1 MKHFDTLG
9 VMLDCSRNAVPTL
22 EELYSFIDRLAMM
35 GYNALQLYTED
46 VYEIEGEPY
55 FGYRRGRYTKAEL
68 KAVDAYCRER
78 GVELQPC
85 IQTLAHIE
93 SIFRWPGYS
102 AIQDMKDV
110 LLCDDERTYALID
123 KMFATA
129 AECFTSRRIHIGMDE
144 AHALGR
150 GQYLDKHGAVPHWD
164 ILVRHLYRVCEI
176 AAKYG
181 FRPMMWS
188 DMFFRTVNGG
198 DYYKPIAVT
207 DEMRA
212 TVPENLDL
220 VYWDY
225 YSDNKE
231 RLEGMIASHQAFHES
246 NRTVYAGPAVA
257 TTGFFP
263 HNGISMRV
271 TRAALEAC
279 IARGVREA
287 YVTIWKD
294 DGGECPHLSL
304 LPTLHY
310 AAALA
315 NGKTDED
322 EIRADFFST
331 FGEDRERL
339 MAFDLPDTID
349 ETPLTFEQY
358 AKAAFYNDP
367 FYGLFDPCMK
377 DGMDAY
383 YAELAERFSAYAAE
397 GGEFAALYDM
407 AAKNCAVLALKAE
420 SGLRARRAYQSGDRE
435 AIAAVAADL
444 TVAADRVMTF
454 YEAYRDYWYK
464 IFKPYGFEIQQY
476 RLVGLAE
483 RLRDCAGRINGY
495 LGGTLPA
502 IEELEGELLPHL
514 SRHRVYP
521 PMYLC
526 WRIFNTPSVITRF

>member
-1 MKHFDTLG
+1 MKHFDILG
-9 VMLDCSRNAVPTL
+9 VMLDCSRNAVPTVD
-22 EELYSFIDRLAMM
+22 ELYGFIDRLAVM

-55 FGYRRGRYTKAEL
+55 FGYRRGRYTKEEL
-68 KAVDAYCRER
+68 KKVDAYCRER

-123 KMFATA
+123 KMFATC

-188 DMFFRTVNGG
+188 DMFFRVVNGG
-198 DYYKPIAVT
+198 EYYKPITVT

-225 YSDNKE
+225 YSDDKT
-231 RLEGMIASHQAFHES
+231 RLGGMIASHQSFRES

-271 TRAALEAC
+271 TRAALETC
-279 IARGVREA
+279 IEHGVREA
-287 YVTIWKD
+287 FVTIWKD
-294 DGGECPHLSL
+294 DGAECPHLSL

-315 NGKTDED
+315 NGKTDEE
-322 EIRADFFST
+322 EIRADFLAT
-331 FGEDRERL
+331 FGEDRDRL
-339 MAFDLPDTID
+339 LALDLPDTID
-349 ETPLTFEQY
+349 EAPLTFHQY

-377 DGMDAY
+377 DGMNAY
-383 YAELAERFSAYAAE
+383 YKELAERFAAYAAD
-397 GGEFAALYDM
+397 GGDFTEIYDM
-407 AAKNCAVLALKAE
+407 AAKNCATLAYKAE
-420 SGLRARRAYQSGDRE
+420 VGLRARRAYQSGDRE
-435 AIAAVAADL
+435 TLAAVAEEL
-444 TVAADRVMTF
+444 AASAARMREF
-454 YEAYRDYWYK
+454 YEAYHNYWYK
-464 IFKPYGFEIQQY
+464 IFKPYGFEVQQY
-476 RLVGLAE
+476 RLVGLCE
-483 RLRDCAGRINGY
+483 RMLDCAARIRAY
-495 LGGTLPA
+495 LAGTLAA

-514 SRHRVYP
+514 SRTRVYP
-521 PMYLC
+521 PMHLC
-526 WRIFNTPSVITRF
+526 WRMFNTPSVITRF

>member
-22 EELYSFIDRLAMM
+22 EDLYYFIDCLAAM

-55 FGYRRGRYTKAEL
+55 FGYQRGRYTKDEL

-78 GVELQPC
+78 GIELQPC
-85 IQTLAHIE
+85 IQTLAHLE
-93 SIFRWPGYS
+93 TIFRWPAYA

-110 LLCDDERTYALID
+110 LLCENERTYALID

-150 GQYLDKHGAVPHWD
+150 GKYLDEHGAVSHWD

-188 DMFFRTVNGG
+188 DMFFRSQNGG
-198 DYYKPIAVT
+198 EYYKPITVT

-212 TVPENLDL
+212 TVPENVDL

-225 YSDNKE
+225 YSDDQT
-231 RLEGMIASHQAFHES
+231 RLEGMMASHQSFNES

-263 HNGISMRV
+263 HNGLSMRV
-271 TRAALEAC
+271 MRAALKAC

-287 YVTIWKD
+287 YVTIWND

-304 LPTLHY
+304 LPTLYH

-315 NGKTDED
+315 KGKTDED
-322 EIRADFFST
+322 EIKAGFCEA
-331 FGEDRERL
+331 FGEDMDRL
-339 MAFDLPDTID
+339 LALDLPDTID
-349 ETPLTFEQY
+349 ETPLKFEQY

-377 DGMDAY
+377 DGMNAY
-383 YAELAERFSAYAAE
+383 YATLSERFAAYAAE
-397 GGEFAALYDM
+397 GGRFTDIYDM

-420 SGLRARRAYQSGDRE
+420 SGLKARRAYQSGDR
-435 AIAAVAADL
+435 AALAAVAEDMIL
-444 TVAADRVMTF
+444 AADRLREF
-454 YEAYRDYWYK
+454 YEAFRAYWYK
-464 IFKPYGFEIQQY
+464 IRKPYGFEVQQF
-476 RLVGLAE
+476 RLVGMVE
-483 RLRDCAGRINGY
+483 RLRECAGRITDY
-495 LGGTLPA
+495 LAGRIPSLP
-502 IEELEGELLPHL
+502 ELEGELLPHL
-514 SRHRVYP
+514 SRTRVYP

-526 WRIFNTPSVITRF
+526 WRVMNTPSVITRF